1 MSSQPRDA
9 TRVGA
14 IRVMATAEPAQEM
27 QETVVRV
34 GWKVDRDYPQL
45 ERVRHTVTS
54 GGRVEIEV
62 RYVVLPLPTRRG
74 GQALDLSA
82 GSMGP

>member
-9 TRVGA
+9 TRGGA
-14 IRVMATAEPAQEM
+14 MPPLAAAEPA

-45 ERVRHTVTS
+45 HRVRHTVTS
-54 GGRVEIEV
+54 GGRVETEV
-62 RYVVLPLPTRRG
+62 RYVVLPHPARPG
-74 GQALDLSA
+74 G
-82 GSMGP
+82 